1 LGLRSRI
8 TSEAIILLGGNR
20 GTGEFIRG
28 GERMNPVVG
37 IDIAKEESEVQAF
50 LDKGKPYGTSFSIK
64 HNREELEKFICFLGE
79 MKAITGQMPVVILE
93 STGHY
98 HTPVVQ
104 CLEENDILY
113 ILLNP
118 IISHQ
123 AKKSSLRKVK
133 TDAYDAYQLC
143 VLYYKEEFEPQKRR
157 GIQLLNLR
165 NLSRQQE
172 IMTNMYVEAKLHFHT
187 ILDQV
192 FPEYRKVFGD
202 LFSKVS
208 LSVLKEYP
216 TSEKVLKASKE
227 ELEDR
232 IREHCP
238 SRSVQ
243 WAKEKAR
250 KLIHSASQNPFQKV
264 RYESH
269 LINLSMYIDILF
281 HYQGHLTDLESQMV
295 SLANEIEEY
304 KIIQSI
310 PGIGEKIAATIIS
323 EIGEIDRF
331 NHPKKLVAFAGV
343 DPSVYSSGKFTA
355 NINRITKRGSSRLR
369 HSLYLAVLCGI
380 RSSRN
385 KKLKEFYDRK
395 RSEGKPSKVA
405 IIACI
410 NKLLHWIYALLKKKE
425 SFLDIA

>member
-1 LGLRSRI
+1 
-8 TSEAIILLGGNR
+8 
-20 GTGEFIRG
+20 
-28 GERMNPVVG
+28 MNPVVG
-37 IDIAKEESEVQAF
+37 IDVAKEVSEVQAF
-50 LDKGKPYGTSFSIK
+50 LDKGKPYGKSFSIK
-64 HNREELEKFICFLGE
+64 HNREELDGFIHFLGE
-79 MKAITGQMPVVILE
+79 IKSLTGQMPVVILE

-98 HTPVVQ
+98 HIPIIQ
-104 CLEENDILY
+104 CLEENDLLY

-133 TDAYDAYQLC
+133 TDAFDAYQLC
-143 VLYYKEEFEPQKRR
+143 VLYYKEDFEPYKLR
-157 GIQLLNLR
+157 GIQLMNLR

-172 IMTNMYVEAKLHFHT
+172 IVTNMYVEAKLQFHT
-187 ILDQV
+187 ILDQT

-208 LSVLKEYP
+208 LSILREYP
-216 TSEKVLKASKE
+216 TSEKILEADE
-227 ELEDR
+227 EDLAER
-232 IREHCP
+232 IKGYCP
-238 SRSVQ
+238 TRSIQ
-243 WAKEKAR
+243 WAREKAR
-250 KLIHSASQNPFQKV
+250 KLIHSATQNPFQKV
-264 RYESH
+264 MYQSH
-269 LINLSMYIDILF
+269 LINLNMYIDILF
-281 HYQGHLTDLESQMV
+281 HYQGHLSELENQMI

-331 NHPKKLVAFAGV
+331 NHPKKLVAYAGI
-343 DPSVYSSGKFTA
+343 DPSVHSSGKFTA
-355 NINRITKRGSSRLR
+355 TTNHITKRGSSRLR

-385 KKLKEFYDRK
+385 KKLKEFYDKK

-405 IIACI
+405 IVACI
-410 NKLLHWIYALLKKKE
+410 NKLLHWIYALLKGKE
-425 SFLDIA
+425 HFLDIA